1 VAANDGGIAVSFV
14 ADENPNSRAT
24 PEGLQAEI
32 RRLEQRST
40 SGLWV
45 LCLFL
50 LLSLAAW
57 GGFGLFPSMSEE
69 TRALLGPAPPTGLI
83 SIALVVYS
91 FSAIILL
98 LARLGSEPSRR
109 AGFAHLG
116 YLAGFYLFYH
126 FGQQLADNFL
136 AVFAAGL
143 TILGFYS
150 YQAWSYC
157 GNRAQ
162 VLREQLEQLQRRQ
175 AFVAGSQ
182 SGAGRSLDSDDSLT

>member
-1 VAANDGGIAVSFV
+1 LSFV
-14 ADENPNSRAT
+14 ADEKPTSPET
-24 PEGLQAEI
+24 PEGLQTEI
-32 RRLEQRST
+32 RRLERQAA
-40 SGLWV
+40 SGLW
-45 LCLFL
+45 LLSLFL

-57 GGFGLFPSMSEE
+57 NGFALFPSLSAE

-98 LARLGSEPSRR
+98 LARLGNEPSRR

-126 FGQQLADNFL
+126 FGQQLADNFF

-157 GNRAQ
+157 SNRARA
-162 VLREQLEQLQRRQ
+162 LREQLGQLQRRQ

-182 SGAGRSLDSDDSLT
+182 GEAGRSLDSE